1 LRKVFEVELSSK
13 NGCTELALP
22 ATRYALLD
30 AVEKLELREG
40 ERPDWE
46 ILQTPACH
54 NIYPYLDPAGGT
66 LSELNALTQR
76 LAQLNE
82 REHAVVE
89 GLAKLAHE
97 QGERPIALSRLI
109 DLAYS
114 TDCCHLVE
122 GVVTDAQLGRFCAEK
137 SFVPGAEDL
146 PDSLFELLDTA
157 GMDCRRAI
165 SSELTDYEDA
175 MIVETALRCG
185 VDCIVTRNLKDY
197 ERSPVQVY
205 SPSAFLARIEE
216 DSEKE

>member
-1 LRKVFEVELSSK
+1 MRKVFEVELSSK

-122 GVVTDAQLGRFCAEK
+122 GVVTDAQLGRFCTGNG
-137 SFVPGAEDL
+137 FVPEAEGLSDKA
-146 PDSLFELLDTA
+146 FELLDFAKIGREFCEAEGGVFTRV
-157 GMDCRRAI
+157 GYVQRREELKQDRKSTRLN
-165 SSELTDYEDA
+165 SSHW
-175 MIVETALRCG
+175 
-185 VDCIVTRNLKDY
+185 
-197 ERSPVQVY
+197 S
-205 SPSAFLARIEE
+205 
-216 DSEKE
+216 